1 MELEFHQLELK
12 YAELRLMET
21 SQQAR
26 LAASLLE
33 HGQVSPVLVVESAE
47 RFVLIDG
54 YRRVAALRELGRDT
68 VRSVALALDEVQALL
83 LMHRLQGQGRRTVLE
98 EAWLVRELV
107 ERHGKSLREL
117 GADLGRSA
125 SWVSRRL
132 ALLRDLP
139 EEVEQALRQG
149 RLSPQAAMK
158 HLVPLARAN
167 AEHCRLLV
175 NALGSERVSVREL
188 GRLYAGWRI
197 GSAAERQRIVTC
209 PRLYLQLDDEAQR
222 PPLPVVAGEENERA
236 LVRDLGALAGL
247 CRRLRENLRER
258 RRTEAMTPLPAAI
271 HYAWQE
277 ARAGFEALAMQIQE
291 VSSHA

>member
-12 YAELRLMET
+12 YAELRLIEA

-33 HGQVSPVLVVESAE
+33 HGQVSPVFVVESAE

-54 YRRVAALRELGRDT
+54 YRRVAALREIGRDT
-68 VRSVALALDEVQALL
+68 VRSVSLAMGEVEALL
-83 LMHRLQGQGRRTVLE
+83 LMHRLQGQGRRSVLE
-98 EAWLVRELV
+98 EAWLLRELV

-117 GADLGRSA
+117 GADLSRSA

-139 EEVEQALRQG
+139 EEVEEALRHG

-175 NALGSERVSVREL
+175 KTLGEERVSVREL
-188 GRLYAGWRI
+188 GRLYAGWRA
-197 GSAAERQRIVTC
+197 GSATERQRIVTS
-209 PRLYLQLDDEAQR
+209 PRLYLQLDEEAR
-222 PPLPVVAGEENERA
+222 RLPPVVPGEEGERA
-236 LVRDLGALAGL
+236 MVRDLGALAGV
-247 CRRLRENLRER
+247 CRRLREGLRER
-258 RRTEAMTPLPAAI
+258 RRTEPRTPLPAAV
-271 HYAWQE
+271 HFAWQE
-277 ARAGFEALAMQIQE
+277 ARAGFESLAMLLEE
-291 VSSHA
+291 VASHA